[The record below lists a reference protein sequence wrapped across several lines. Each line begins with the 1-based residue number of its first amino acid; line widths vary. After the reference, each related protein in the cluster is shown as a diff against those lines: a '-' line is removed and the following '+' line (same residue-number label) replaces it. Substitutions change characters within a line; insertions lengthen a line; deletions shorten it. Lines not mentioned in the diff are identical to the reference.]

1 MKGKNAMKGKV
12 VPGYQVVDIKKLV
25 PSKSNYR
32 KTFDK
37 AAMAELTASIKAKGV
52 LQPILVRPV
61 NGHLEIVAGHRR
73 HQGAL
78 GAGLKEMPVIV
89 RDLSDTEA
97 LEIQVVENTQRE
109 DPNPMEE
116 GWGFK
121 ALLEKGQHTPE
132 TLAGKIDKSA
142 RYVLERVKLTTLLE
156 EAQKKIASGG
166 ISLGHALLLT
176 RLRQPGEQKDFLGK
190 MLKTGISIKGAK
202 DQLAEMYASHLDEA
216 VFDKA
221 KCADCHFNSRNQG
234 ALFPEVNNHKQ
245 SECTDRGCFNA
256 KTREHYMAILNEV
269 KEQGF
274 RVITGDLAQQYC
286 WGKGTRIAA
295 PGDKSYKE
303 VPKKYKTECLKCT
316 ENHVYFLYESEK
328 WSGRIKFEMGEV
340 CTNKNCLNKMQGR
353 KEVPASLG
361 RDNAGNA
368 VQKAEFCRDRF
379 LKKRIPFQVDGSN
392 TLQLRT
398 LIYHLIDKLDRTQAR
413 LDILKE
419 LGLKKSPEYG
429 YIAPE
434 TLYGYIMALPEG
446 ELALWLKKLIK
457 VTLVENT
464 PAKVL
469 LYMSKEAG
477 IDFGREVLID
487 EAYLNT
493 KTKDELCGLART
505 FDMGPRLGMGPVGTG
520 IGNLPEKFMSAK
532 KSEMIKA
539 ILAQDLTG
547 KMTPELRKVLA
558 IKG

>member
-202 DQLAEMYASHLDEA
+202 DQLDEMYASHLDEA

-256 KTREHYMAILNEV
+256 KTREHY
-269 KEQGF
+269 
-274 RVITGDLAQQYC
+274 
-286 WGKGTRIAA
+286 
-295 PGDKSYKE
+295 
-303 VPKKYKTECLKCT
+303 
-316 ENHVYFLYESEK
+316 
-328 WSGRIKFEMGEV
+328 
-340 CTNKNCLNKMQGR
+340 
-353 KEVPASLG
+353 
-361 RDNAGNA
+361 A